1 MIGQLTLKPASLK
14 PWHTLGFDVKAKGIV
29 NVYSEADIFHVLSFA
44 KQQGLS
50 VLPLGEGS
58 NTIFAKDFAGI
69 VMRVCIQGRRI
80 EQGVDGRLM
89 VYGAAGESWHS
100 FVRWTLAQGAYGL
113 ENLSLIPGTVGASPI
128 QNIGA
133 YGVEVK
139 DVIDWVRYID
149 IASGEVI
156 QLSASD
162 CLFGYRD
169 SIFKQQLRDQ
179 IVITEV
185 AFRLSSVFTPN
196 LSYAGLQGSH
206 AADALQLSD
215 YIVGVR
221 KAKLPDPQTL
231 GNVGS
236 FFKNPVIPA
245 EHYQVLKEKFPN
257 LVAYPA
263 EDGYWKLAAGWLIDQ
278 CGFKGTRKGN
288 VGVYKHQALVL
299 VHFGEGCVA
308 DLLSLAWDIQQQVWL
323 RFSVRMEIEP
333 RIYPQ

>member
-1 MIGQLTLKPASLK
+1 MTGQLTLQSATLK
-14 PWHTLGFDVKAKGIV
+14 PWHTLGFDVKAKGV
-29 NVYSEADIFHVLSFA
+29 VEVFSEVDIHQILAFA
-44 KQQGLS
+44 KQYDLP

-58 NTIFAKDFAGI
+58 NTIFSSDFAGI
-69 VMRVCIQGRRI
+69 VMRVCLKGRRV
-80 EQGVDGRLM
+80 EQGNDGQLV
-89 VYGAAGESWHS
+89 VYGAAGENWHS
-100 FVRWTLAQGAYGL
+100 FVRWTIDQGASGL

-156 QLSASD
+156 QLKASD
-162 CLFGYRD
+162 CAFAYRD

-185 AFRLSSVFTPN
+185 AFRLSSNFTPN
-196 LSYAGLQGSH
+196 LSYIGLQDSH
-206 AADALQLSD
+206 AKTALQLSD
-215 YIVGVR
+215 YIVKVR
-221 KAKLPDPQTL
+221 EAKLPDPQHL

-236 FFKNPVIPA
+236 FFKNPIIS
-245 EHYQVLKEKFPN
+245 EDHYQVLKENFPN
-257 LVAYPA
+257 LVAYFV
-263 EDGYWKLAAGWLIDQ
+263 GGGCWKLAAGWLIDQ
-278 CGFKGTRKGN
+278 CGFKGIRKGK

-299 VHFGEGCVA
+299 VHYGEGHVE

>member
-1 MIGQLTLKPASLK
+1 MGQLTLQPASLK
-14 PWHTLGFDVKAKGIV
+14 PWHTLGFEVKAQGIIDV
-29 NVYSEADIFHVLSFA
+29 FSEEDIHQVLSFA
-44 KQQGLS
+44 RQHDLP

-69 VMRVCIQGRRI
+69 VMRVCLQGRRM
-80 EQGVDGRLM
+80 EYGADGQLM
-89 VYGAAGESWHS
+89 VYGAAGENWHG
-100 FVRWTLAQGAYGL
+100 FVRWALDQGAYGL

-139 DVIDWVRYID
+139 DLIDWVRYID
-149 IASGEVI
+149 IASGKVV
-156 QLSASD
+156 QLKASD
-162 CLFGYRD
+162 CVFGYRD

-185 AFRLSSVFTPN
+185 AFCLSSHFKPN
-196 LSYAGLQGSH
+196 LSYMGLHDSQ
-206 AADALQLSD
+206 AETALQLSD
-215 YIVGVR
+215 YIVKVR
-221 KAKLPDPQTL
+221 EAKLPDPQNL

-236 FFKNPVIPA
+236 FFKNPIIS
-245 EHYQVLKEKFPN
+245 EDHYQALKENFPN
-257 LVAYPA
+257 LVAYSVG
-263 EDGYWKLAAGWLIDQ
+263 EGDWKLAAGWLIDQ
-278 CGFKGTRKGN
+278 CGFKGIRKGN
-288 VGVYKHQALVL
+288 VGVYKQQALVL
-299 VHFGEGCVA
+299 VHFGEGYVE